1 MYNIVID
8 TNIVFSSFL
17 SRNSKLRDV
26 ILNNEI
32 FAPNFLTFEI
42 FNHKEK
48 ILKYSKLNENELLE
62 LIYLTFEHINFVPNE
77 IISSSNK
84 TKAYNLCK
92 NVDLNDVPF
101 VALSLELNYP
111 LFSGDKKLI
120 NHLKNQKF
128 DLIFSDY

>member
-1 MYNIVID
+1 M
-8 TNIVFSSFL
+8 
-17 SRNSKLRDV
+17 
-26 ILNNEI
+26 NNEI